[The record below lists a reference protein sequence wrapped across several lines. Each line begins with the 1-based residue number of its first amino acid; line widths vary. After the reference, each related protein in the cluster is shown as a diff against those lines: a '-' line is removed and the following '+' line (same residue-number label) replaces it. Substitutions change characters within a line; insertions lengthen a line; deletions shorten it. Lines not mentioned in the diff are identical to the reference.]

1 MPPHAPNG
9 HALLRTGSRI
19 LEWNNR
25 RAGEYA
31 KARYGAFWGPILV
44 AFTEA
49 TIERLVRLEQDVID
63 GPNECLLG
71 FKTSLASELSMVA
84 VAGAILAQIAVT
96 SLSLPDIAEVHW
108 IVRGFFACGLAF
120 GLLSVQFAVMQQ
132 RTMGNLHQPSS
143 VRAWLLANSYT
154 KIGRESMEERHKV
167 SFTAAFLTQ
176 IPYTMIEYGSAFL
189 IVGLG
194 LYFGY
199 AWKKKLDTETG
210 PQDNRNV
217 FIMYIA
223 CTGVMV
229 MQWMCAYFSKST
241 WRE

>member
-1 MPPHAPNG
+1 M
-9 HALLRTGSRI
+9 
-19 LEWNNR
+19 W
-25 RAGEYA
+25 
-31 KARYGAFWGPILV
+31 
-44 AFTEA
+44 
-49 TIERLVRLEQDVID
+49 
-63 GPNECLLG
+63 
-71 FKTSLASELSMVA
+71 
-84 VAGAILAQIAVT
+84 GAILAQIAVT

-154 KIGRESMEERHKV
+154 KSGRESMEERHKV

-199 AWKKKLDTETG
+199 AWKKNLDTETG

-229 MQWMCAYFSKST
+229 LQWMCAYFNKSI